1 MLTLGVAMTIIAF
14 LPPLPLILV
23 LCAIVGFVYGPIAP
37 IYNYVMQTRAPQH
50 LRGRVVGV
58 MGSLAYAA
66 GPLGLVLAGPLAD
79 AAGLHATFLALSLPM
94 LLLGLVALSLPALR
108 DLDRDPT
115 ADPGERRRTWVVKR
129 KRCRGTRVTQT
140 TTRTSRSLVYQQVLD
155 PVAHSL
161 AWSSLVAAIPLLLLF
176 VLLGVLRVTAWVAS
190 LISLAVAIVVAV
202 LVYGMPIGQTL
213 LAGTEGAAFGF
224 FPILWIVINAIWVY
238 QLTVETG
245 HFDVLRRSFA
255 SVSDDQ
261 RIQAVLIA
269 FSFGALLEALAGFGT
284 PVAVTSVMLMA
295 LGFKPL
301 KAAALALS
309 PTPRPWPSARWPPRS
324 SRWARSPN
332 CRATRSVRWSAG
344 RRRSWRCSFPLS
356 WSRSSTAGEASGRPG
371 PRRSCA
377 GSSSRSPS
385 TPPPTSSRCRWP
397 TWSRRCCRPPRWSC
411 WSASGAP
418 AGTYTEPAVVA
429 GGAADEP
436 TPDFAERVEHP
447 DARADVVKAY
457 APYAIII
464 AVFVICQITAV
475 KKLLDKATV
484 KFQWPAL
491 DIVSPK
497 GKPVSLTEFTL
508 NLLTTPG
515 TQMLIAGI
523 ITMIA
528 LKLSVPRAVKA
539 YGTTLHQLRWAIVTV
554 MAVLALAFVMNLS
567 GQTITLGTWMAAAGG
582 AFALLS
588 PILGWLGVAVTGS
601 DTSANSLFGALQV
614 TAANQAG
621 LSDVLMAATNSSG
634 GVLGKMISPQNLA
647 IAAAAVGMNGKEG
660 DIFRRVVVWSVVFL
674 VAAVHPVRAA
684 GLAGAFLDGAVVS
697 TRSIEP

>member
-1 MLTLGVAMTIIAF
+1 
-14 LPPLPLILV
+14 
-23 LCAIVGFVYGPIAP
+23 
-37 IYNYVMQTRAPQH
+37 
-50 LRGRVVGV
+50 
-58 MGSLAYAA
+58 
-66 GPLGLVLAGPLAD
+66 
-79 AAGLHATFLALSLPM
+79 
-94 LLLGLVALSLPALR
+94 
-108 DLDRDPT
+108 
-115 ADPGERRRTWVVKR
+115 
-129 KRCRGTRVTQT
+129 
-140 TTRTSRSLVYQQVLD
+140 VYQQVLD
-155 PVAHSL
+155 PVGHSL

-190 LISLAVAIVVAV
+190 LISLAVAIAVAV
-202 LVYGMPIGQTL
+202 LVYGMPIGQSL

-238 QLTVETG
+238 QQTVETG
-245 HFDVLRRSFA
+245 HFDVLRRSF
-255 SVSDDQ
+255 SQVSDDQ

-295 LGFKPL
+295 LGFKPM
-301 KAAALALS
+301 KAAALALVANTA
-309 PTPRPWPSARWPPRS
+309 PVAFGAMATPILTLAKVTELPSDTLGAMVGRQTPLLSVLVPLALVAIVDGWRGIRETWLP
-324 SRWARSPN
+324 ALV
-332 CRATRSVRWSAG
+332 CGIVFGLGQFATSNFVSVPLADVVASLLSAAAVVLLV
-344 RRRSWRCSFPLS
+344 RIWR
-356 WSRSSTAGEASGRPG
+356 
-371 PRRSCA
+371 PRR
-377 GSSSRSPS
+377 
-385 TPPPTSSRCRWP
+385 
-397 TWSRRCCRPPRWSC
+397 
-411 WSASGAP
+411 
-418 AGTYTEPAVVA
+418 TYTEAAVVA
-429 GGAADEP
+429 GGAADTP
-436 TPDFAERVEHP
+436 TPEFARRVEHP
-447 DARADVVKAY
+447 DSRADVVKAY

-475 KKLLDKATV
+475 KKLLDKATI
-484 KFQWPAL
+484 KFGWPGL
-491 DIVSPK
+491 DVVSPK

-515 TQMLIAGI
+515 TQMLIAGVL
-523 ITMIA
+523 TMFV

-567 GQTITLGTWMAAAGG
+567 GQTITLGAWMAAAGG

-621 LSDVLMAATNSSG
+621 LSDVLMAASNSSG

-660 DIFRRVVVWSVVFL
+660 DIFRRVVIWSV
-674 VAAVHPVRAA
+674 
-684 GLAGAFLDGAVVS
+684 AFLALLCVLSALQASPVLS
-697 TRSIEP
+697 WMVPS